1 MNQKVT
7 GATVL
12 AFAVEALI
20 LGISPK
26 PCALR
31 HTRHAFSAHRLAV
44 TRSQRLT
51 SFACL
56 PEQTASSCA
65 ASKNSAAPHLEK
77 AFSGC
82 ESRLVKM
89 NVASYRRTVSSVPK
103 HRRRRLVMS
112 FEMVRLDRASSEPL
126 HQQLYRQIREELE
139 NGSFCASCVP
149 SSRVLATT
157 LGISRPTVN
166 QAFSKLLAEGYLQ
179 ARKRSGIFVADHLP
193 ATFLKAA
200 RPATTA
206 RTEHSPRV
214 ARRVTKMTDYRS
226 GRQLDVGMA
235 GPPSVIFVA
244 GLPAVDE
251 FPIAIWERLREQVLA
266 KKGAHLLRYASSRG
280 EIELRKAIAA
290 YLCDFRGA
298 NCQPEQIVV
307 VGGMQQAMLACA
319 LALINE
325 GDVGWVEDPGFHQAR
340 NVFAFAGAKII
351 PRPIDREGLVI
362 GKCSRRNSPKLI
374 FVTPSHEFPFGVTMS
389 LRRRRALI
397 EFAESRDGYILEDDY
412 NSEFRFDGPPLPC
425 LQGLDNAGRVI
436 YAGTMSKILYPS
448 LRLGFVV
455 APPKLVDTL
464 VRVRAVMD
472 QHSPAI
478 DQATLARF
486 ITEGFFLSHV
496 QRIRELYAQRRV
508 FFIEQFQKWLGDYF
522 DLEVTPAGL
531 HFIAWLRRAEDLPLF
546 MRACEKAGVRPRPL
560 SFFCVKAQ
568 LDPAFVFGFAA
579 WSQAQIEQG
588 LAKLASAV
596 KQLKQ
601 RDAGNSSSVQIR
613 PFSPATTPYWP
624 STAARRN

>member
-1 MNQKVT
+1 
-7 GATVL
+7 
-12 AFAVEALI
+12 
-20 LGISPK
+20 
-26 PCALR
+26 
-31 HTRHAFSAHRLAV
+31 
-44 TRSQRLT
+44 
-51 SFACL
+51 
-56 PEQTASSCA
+56 
-65 ASKNSAAPHLEK
+65 
-77 AFSGC
+77 
-82 ESRLVKM
+82 
-89 NVASYRRTVSSVPK
+89 
-103 HRRRRLVMS
+103 MS

-139 NGSFCASCVP
+139 SGSFDSSASRVP
-149 SSRVLATT
+149 SSRVLAAT

-200 RPATTA
+200 RLATTA

-214 ARRVTKMTDYRS
+214 ARRVTRMADCRS
-226 GRQLDVGMA
+226 GRQLDVGVA

-251 FPIAIWERLREQVLA
+251 FPIAVWERLREQVLA

-280 EIELRKAIAA
+280 ETELRKAIAA

-298 NCQPEQIVV
+298 NCHPDQIVV

-325 GDVGWVEDPGFHQAR
+325 GEVAWIEDPGFHQAR
-340 NVFAFAGAKII
+340 NVLAFVGAKIV

-362 GKCSRRNSPKLI
+362 GKCSRQNSPRLI
-374 FVTPSHEFPFGVTMS
+374 FVTPSHQFPFGVTMS
-389 LRRRRALI
+389 LKRRKALI
-397 EFAESRDGYILEDDY
+397 EFAELRGGYILEDDY

-425 LQGLDNAGRVI
+425 LQGLDHAGRVI

-455 APPKLVDTL
+455 APPPLVDTL
-464 VRVRAVMD
+464 VKVRAVMD

-496 QRIRELYAQRRV
+496 KRMRELYAQRRV
-508 FFIEQFQKWLGDYF
+508 FFIEQFRKSLGDYF

-531 HFIAWLRRAEDLPLF
+531 HFIAWLRRREDLPLF
-546 MRACEKAGVRPRPL
+546 MLAREQTGVWPRPL
-560 SFFCVKAQ
+560 SFFCIKAQ

-579 WSQAQIEQG
+579 WSKAQIEQG
-588 LAKLASAV
+588 LAKLASAA
-596 KQLKQ
+596 KQLKH
-601 RDAGNSSSVQIR
+601 RGAGNGSSFQIQ
-613 PFSPATTPYWP
+613 PFSPATSSYWP
-624 STAARRN
+624 STAVRSN

>member
-1 MNQKVT
+1 VKLN
-7 GATVL
+7 GA
-12 AFAVEALI
+12 I
-20 LGISPK
+20 Y
-26 PCALR
+26 
-31 HTRHAFSAHRLAV
+31 
-44 TRSQRLT
+44 
-51 SFACL
+51 
-56 PEQTASSCA
+56 
-65 ASKNSAAPHLEK
+65 
-77 AFSGC
+77 
-82 ESRLVKM
+82 SRP
-89 NVASYRRTVSSVPK
+89 VSSVPK
-103 HRRRRLVMS
+103 QRRRRSVMS
-112 FEMVRLDRASSEPL
+112 FEMVRLDCASSEPL
-126 HQQLYRQIREELE
+126 YQQLYRQIREELE
-139 NGSFCASCVP
+139 SGSFDSSTSRVP
-149 SSRVLATT
+149 SSRVLAAT

-206 RTEHSPRV
+206 HTQHPPRV
-214 ARRVTKMTDYRS
+214 ARRVTRMADFRS
-226 GRQLDVGMA
+226 GRQLDVGIG
-235 GPPSVIFVA
+235 GPPSVTFVA

-251 FPIAIWERLREQVLA
+251 FPIAVWERLRAQVLA

-298 NCQPEQIVV
+298 NCHPDQIVV
-307 VGGMQQAMLACA
+307 VGGMQQALLACA

-325 GDVGWVEDPGFHQAR
+325 GESAWIEDPGFLQAR
-340 NVFAFAGAKII
+340 NVLAFVGAKLV
-351 PRPIDREGLVI
+351 PRPIDPEGLAI
-362 GKCSRRNSPKLI
+362 GKCSRQNSPRLI
-374 FVTPSHEFPFGVTMS
+374 FVTPSHQFPFGVTMS
-389 LRRRRALI
+389 LKRRKALI

-448 LRLGFVV
+448 LRLGFLV
-455 APPKLVDTL
+455 APPQLVDTL
-464 VRVRAVMD
+464 VKVRAVMD

-496 QRIRELYAQRRV
+496 KRVRELYAQRRV

-531 HFIAWLRRAEDLPLF
+531 HFIAWLRRREDLPLF
-546 MRACEKAGVRPRPL
+546 MCAREQTGVWPRPL
-560 SFFCVKAQ
+560 SFFCIKAQ

-601 RDAGNSSSVQIR
+601 RGAENGSSFHIH
-613 PFSPATTPYWP
+613 PFSPATSPYWP
-624 STAARRN
+624 STAVR